1 MRTASLITFLV
12 AATAPTYAHPPIT
25 VEADAPTAT
34 IPAADLNLHS
44 ASGLANLQVRIRSAA
59 EQLCMEPHNR
69 DLGRVSLSRSCFDH
83 ALASAQPQIQRLAR
97 ANPTTR
103 LAAATI
109 TISGN

>member
-1 MRTASLITFLV
+1 MRTASLIAFLI
-12 AATAPTYAHPPIT
+12 AASVPAYAQPPIT
-25 VEADAPTAT
+25 VEANAPTAT

-44 ASGLANLQVRIRSAA
+44 APGLAKLQIRIRTAA

-83 ALASAQPQIQRLAR
+83 ALASAQPQIERLAR
-97 ANPTTR
+97 ANLATG

-109 TISGN
+109 TISAN